1 MRLLPHEGYWGGPQ
15 KTTQLIFAIS
25 REPAVRV
32 QKMAA
37 GECHITAPLRDI
49 DIAALDKR
57 SEVTILK
64 KQALN
69 ISYLAFNLK
78 KAPTDKRSVREALDI
93 AIDRDALFKVLFPRG
108 DAMQAVSAF
117 PPAIAG
123 YNAELKNEFNP
134 ERAKLLL
141 AEAGLA
147 DKLEI
152 DLWALPIARPTNPN
166 GMLMA
171 QMIQQDWA
179 KHRRQGHHQDLRVG
193 RVPEARQQ
201 RRAPCLHERLV
212 GRHRRGR
219 RLPRAQPDLRR
230 QPRRHQVLQR
240 GVRQAR
246 RAGPRDRRCRPAQ
259 RDLPRSASDLQ
270 ARAAVDHDG
279 AFEPS
284 TSRCAR
290 T

>member
-1 MRLLPHEGYWGGPQ
+1 
-15 KTTQLIFAIS
+15 
-25 REPAVRV
+25 
-32 QKMAA
+32 MAA

-49 DIAALDKR
+49 DIAGLDKR

-78 KAPTDKRSVREALDI
+78 KAPTDNRSVREALDI
-93 AIDRDALFKVLFPRG
+93 AVDRDALFKVLFPRG

-123 YNAELKNEFNP
+123 YNSALKNEFNP

-152 DLWALPIARPTNPN
+152 DLWALPVARPTNPN

-179 KHRRQGHHQDLRVG
+179 KI
-193 RVPEARQQ
+193 
-201 RRAPCLHERLV
+201 
-212 GRHRRGR
+212 
-219 RLPRAQPDLRR
+219 
-230 QPRRHQVLQR
+230 
-240 GVRQAR
+240 GVRATIKTYEWGEYLK
-246 RAGPRDRRCRPAQ
+246 RANNGEHHVYMSGWSGDTGDADDFLAPNLTCAASRGGIKFCNAAFDKLVEQGRATVDSAKRNAIYREAQVIFKRERPWITIAHSSIYIPL
-259 RDLPRSASDLQ
+259 RKDVKGFVMAPNGSMD
-270 ARAAVDHDG
+270 
-279 AFEPS
+279 FEGVY
-284 TSRCAR
+284 RE
-290 T
+290 